1 MIQMRIS
8 TQPTRLATT
17 TRPASLNM
25 HSRPAQVQMKTTDS
39 QLTIQQGAGELTID
53 CSACRAA
60 IGFYSPEELIRE
72 LAQKGQ
78 QAAQEAAVQYVQ
90 DGDRLAR
97 ISNPG
102 NTVAQLATD
111 RNTSRMQPLSITL
124 AATPPPEIS
133 YQPTPTQ
140 VSWSPSQLRYQ
151 VQPADI
157 KGTYTPGVVDTQVTQ
172 YAGIN
177 IRSTQSSNF
186 LDVKT

>member
-1 MIQMRIS
+1 MIQVRIS

-17 TRPASLNM
+17 THSAALNM
-25 HSRPAQVQMKTTDS
+25 HSRQAQVQMKTTDA
-39 QLTIQQGAGELTID
+39 QVDIQQGSGELTID

-60 IGFYSPEELIRE
+60 RGFLSPEELIRDI
-72 LAQKGQ
+72 AQKGQ
-78 QAAQEAAVQYVQ
+78 QAAQEATAQYVQ
-90 DGDRLAR
+90 DGNRLAQ

-111 RNTSRMQPLSITL
+111 HNTSRMQPLSINL

-133 YQPTPTQ
+133 YQPAPTR

-157 KGTYTPGVVDTQVTQ
+157 KGTYTPGEVDTQVTQ
-172 YAGIN
+172 YASIN